1 MHNYLRDRRHGV
13 EVLIFFQIRQLLCHH
28 DYEGDLDDL
37 RRLNTNAE
45 ETQPA
50 VVAGVA
56 LRAEENER
64 YEQRRAQAIE
74 PGPVLGENIHVY
86 DRHRNK
92 KQDAEAESQ
101 RLDDD
106 VLRGAV
112 RI

>member
-1 MHNYLRDRRHGV
+1 METLVIPLVRLDADLPVPACAYV
-13 EVLIFFQIRQLLCHH
+13 
-28 DYEGDLDDL
+28 GD
-37 RRLNTNAE
+37 
-45 ETQPA
+45 
-50 VVAGVA
+50 AGVD